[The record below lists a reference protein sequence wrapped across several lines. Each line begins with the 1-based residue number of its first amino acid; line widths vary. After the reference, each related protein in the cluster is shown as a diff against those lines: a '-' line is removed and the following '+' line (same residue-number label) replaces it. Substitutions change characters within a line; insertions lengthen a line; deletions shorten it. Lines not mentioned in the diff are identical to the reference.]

1 MTSPDNR
8 RWALVGPLTVALWV
22 VGIILINRNGPAEHA
37 TGAQILAWYKSDSDS
52 ITLGAWLFMLGCL
65 GFVTFVAGLRVRLT
79 EAAGQA
85 SQLPGLALAG
95 AAMAGVCGMLTA
107 AVDLAGGI
115 DKNDIDPAIAAVFHH
130 SVDIFFVGAELA
142 AVLPLAAVA
151 IVAWRTRVLP
161 RWWAAFAGLV
171 AIVLVAGPIGWLG
184 LIFGVPLWTLGTSL
198 FMLLG
203 SRDRMRMAA
212 AAA

>member
-8 RWALVGPLTVALWV
+8 RWALVGPLTVVLWV